1 MHTCMYIY
9 ISHHI
14 SYHIYHIYIYIYNIT
29 YILYIYITRN
39 GCQFHTRCDD
49 QDPLSGVPESAWPL
63 LQRAEEVPTEGF
75 SGRVINIFHSL
86 FRG

>member
-1 MHTCMYIY
+1 MYV
-9 ISHHI
+9 
-14 SYHIYHIYIYIYNIT
+14 YIYIYHIIYHIIYIT
-29 YILYIYITRN
+29 YIYIISHISYIYIYITRN